1 MYVEDILMCSTED
14 QNMIYLTKFLNTE
27 GIDLEEENDV
37 AGLLGVQLT
46 KTSGGSMMITQDGMI
61 DRIIEDMSLYV
72 N

>member
-1 MYVEDILMCSTED
+1 
-14 QNMIYLTKFLNTE
+14 MIYLTKFLNTE

>member
-1 MYVEDILMCSTED
+1 
-14 QNMIYLTKFLNTE
+14 MIYLKKFLNTE

-37 AGLLGVQLT
+37 SGILGVQLT